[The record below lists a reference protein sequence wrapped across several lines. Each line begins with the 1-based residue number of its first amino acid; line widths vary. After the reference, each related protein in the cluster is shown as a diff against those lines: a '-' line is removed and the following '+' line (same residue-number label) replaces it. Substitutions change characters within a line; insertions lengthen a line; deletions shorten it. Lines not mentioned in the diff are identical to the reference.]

1 MTTCFLPPSLQPHSL
16 ISLSP
21 SSSSMLS
28 PLCQD
33 HGGSAAWPQTSSCSS
48 SSQGLH
54 RPLRC
59 PPPPISG
66 SSVGPNPTY
75 YHAVYDVRVE
85 QYREVPFIGGG
96 GGYGIRSGRGSIS
109 LVTGSND
116 PKVPPV
122 RRRGGLVDHRD
133 VILAHQA
140 HKLHN
145 TPQARRKQ
153 WE

>member
-1 MTTCFLPPSLQPHSL
+1 
-16 ISLSP
+16 
-21 SSSSMLS
+21 MLS
-28 PLCQD
+28 PLYQD
-33 HGGSAAWPQTSSCSS
+33 HGGSVVWPQTSSCSS

-54 RPLRC
+54 RPLHC
-59 PPPPISG
+59 HPPPVSG

-75 YHAVYDVRVE
+75 YHAVYDVCVE
-85 QYREVPFIGGG
+85 QYREVPFVSGGSS
-96 GGYGIRSGRGSIS
+96 YGIHSSRGSIS
-109 LVTGSND
+109 LVTSKTD
-116 PKVPPV
+116 PTVPLI

-153 WE
+153 WEWVHFLLKLEITIGLWSKMSYCFKK

>member
-1 MTTCFLPPSLQPHSL
+1 
-16 ISLSP
+16 
-21 SSSSMLS
+21 MLS
-28 PLCQD
+28 SLYQA
-33 HGGSAAWPQTSSCSS
+33 HGGSVAWPQTSSCSS

-59 PPPPISG
+59 HPPPISG

-85 QYREVPFIGGG
+85 QYREVPFTSGGG
-96 GGYGIRSGRGSIS
+96 SYGVHSGRSSMS
-109 LVTGSND
+109 LVTSNTD
-116 PKVPPV
+116 PIVPLI

>member
-1 MTTCFLPPSLQPHSL
+1 
-16 ISLSP
+16 
-21 SSSSMLS
+21 MLS
-28 PLCQD
+28 HLYQD
-33 HGGSAAWPQTSSCSS
+33 HGGSVAWPQTSSCSS

-75 YHAVYDVRVE
+75 YHAVYDVRVD
-85 QYREVPFIGGG
+85 QYREVPFIG
-96 GGYGIRSGRGSIS
+96 RNSMS
-109 LVTGSND
+109 LVTSSND
-116 PKVPPV
+116 PTVPLI

-133 VILAHQA
+133 VIKAHQA

>member
-1 MTTCFLPPSLQPHSL
+1 MFLHLSLF
-16 ISLSP
+16 
-21 SSSSMLS
+21 SSSMLS
-28 PLCQD
+28 PVYQG
-33 HGGSAAWPQTSSCSS
+33 HGGSVVWPQTSSCSS

-54 RPLRC
+54 RQRRC
-59 PPPPISG
+59 HPPPISG

-75 YHAVYDVRVE
+75 YHAVYDVRVDH
-85 QYREVPFIGGG
+85 YNDMPFNGGG
-96 GGYGIRSGRGSIS
+96 GSYGVRSGRGSLS
-109 LVTGSND
+109 LVSSNND
-116 PKVPPV
+116 PTVPLI

>member
-1 MTTCFLPPSLQPHSL
+1 
-16 ISLSP
+16 
-21 SSSSMLS
+21 MLS
-28 PLCQD
+28 PLYPD
-33 HGGSAAWPQTSSCSS
+33 HGGSAAWPQSSSCSS
-48 SSQGLH
+48 SSPGLR

-59 PPPPISG
+59 RPPPISG

-85 QYREVPFIGGG
+85 QYKDVPFTGGGGGGG
-96 GGYGIRSGRGSIS
+96 GGYGVRSGRASLS
-109 LVTGSND
+109 LVTGGTAD
-116 PKVPPV
+116 PTVPLI
-122 RRRGGLVDHRD
+122 RRRGGVVDHRD
-133 VILAHQA
+133 VIMAHQA